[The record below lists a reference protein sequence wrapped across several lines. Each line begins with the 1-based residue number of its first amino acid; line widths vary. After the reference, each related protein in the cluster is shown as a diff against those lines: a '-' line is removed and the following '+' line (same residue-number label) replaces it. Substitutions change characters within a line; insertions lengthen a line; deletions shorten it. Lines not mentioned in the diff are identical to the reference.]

1 MPPEQILAA
10 ILVAGIILY
19 TLLGGAD
26 FGVGVWEFSTF
37 FQSSE
42 KEKNH
47 LYRAIGPVWEANHVW
62 LIFILVILFSAFPR
76 AFASVCRTL
85 WLPLLLALVGIIFR
99 GVGFAFRSYAAG
111 MVKQQAIWGAIF
123 SFGAVASGKSSWLSP
138 FSIYS
143 AFFFVGVC
151 AYLSAVYLAREAGQS
166 GATDLVTLWRRR
178 SLTMGVWMGIL
189 AVTGL
194 AIIATDAPSLWE
206 GFKLRS
212 WPFVILSVLSG
223 ATSLWALLRSR
234 FVTAITCSQIAVVSV
249 ILGWATAQYPF
260 LIPSVMTIESAKSP
274 DTVLWSMIWS
284 LALGSVILI
293 PSLFYLFYLFKGKR
307 P

>member
-111 MVKQQAIWGAIF
+111 MVKQQAIWGGHIFFWIHRNAIF
-123 SFGAVASGKSSWLSP
+123 LRNFFWSRGFWKIELALSLFHLFGFFLCRSLCLPVGGLFGKGGRAERCNRSGDLGPPSFPHHGSLDGDFGRHRAFRYCNRCP
-138 FSIYS
+138 FS
-143 AFFFVGVC
+143 VGGFQT
-151 AYLSAVYLAREAGQS
+151 SF
-166 GATDLVTLWRRR
+166 
-178 SLTMGVWMGIL
+178 L
-189 AVTGL
+189 AVCYL
-194 AIIATDAPSLWE
+194 VC
-206 GFKLRS
+206 FKRRHFIVGIVAKPICDSHHLFANR
-212 WPFVILSVLSG
+212 
-223 ATSLWALLRSR
+223 RCQR
-234 FVTAITCSQIAVVSV
+234 H
-249 ILGWATAQYPF
+249 LG
-260 LIPSVMTIESAKSP
+260 VGNSP
-274 DTVLWSMIWS
+274 V
-284 LALGSVILI
+284 
-293 PSLFYLFYLFKGKR
+293 SLFNSIR
-307 P
+307 HDN